1 MANKINLAYKIGRA
15 GCVIFTRLFGPL
27 EAINKDNV
35 PNDGPVCLMPNHISY
50 LDPPVAG
57 CLLKRKVYFMAKSEL
72 FKVPVLG
79 PMIASFG
86 AFPVKRGVA
95 DRRALARAM
104 ELLRAGEVVNI
115 FPEGRRSKDGEIG
128 EANKGSID
136 LALKCNATI
145 IPTLI
150 LGTEYS
156 LSTINSGL
164 HKHPIKVI
172 YGNPLDVKKYDGL
185 DKNEMLENLSKDW
198 KKSLLDM
205 KEKYNG

>member
-1 MANKINLAYKIGRA
+1 MNKINLAYRLGRA
-15 GCVIFTRLFGPL
+15 GCVFFTWLFGPVK
-27 EAINKDNV
+27 AYNKENV
-35 PNDGPVCLMPNHISY
+35 PNEGPVCLMPNHISY

-57 CLLKRKVYFMAKSEL
+57 CLLKRKVYFMAKAEL

-95 DRRALARAM
+95 DRRALVRAM
-104 ELLRAGEVVNI
+104 ELLRQNEIVNI
-115 FPEGRRSKDGEIG
+115 FPEGKRSKDGEIG

-136 LALKCNATI
+136 IALKTNAII

-150 LGTEYS
+150 LGTQYS
-156 LSTINSGL
+156 LSTINKGL

-172 YGNPLDVKKYDGL
+172 YGKPLNVEKYKDL
-185 DKNEMLENLSKDW
+185 EKNEILENLAKDW
-198 KKSLLDM
+198 KNSLLDM